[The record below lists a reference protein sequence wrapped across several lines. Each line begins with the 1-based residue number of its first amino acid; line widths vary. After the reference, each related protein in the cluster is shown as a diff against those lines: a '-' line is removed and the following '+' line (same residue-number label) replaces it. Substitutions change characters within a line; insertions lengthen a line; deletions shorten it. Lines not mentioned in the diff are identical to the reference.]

1 MAIWFSYI
9 KILQQINTNFIAH
22 YIALQKNTCMKSLKA
37 CLVINIYTINTLW
50 KVKTTLKKYKS
61 YESIYLKNLLKYLF
75 FYNVG
80 KETSDR
86 K

>member
-1 MAIWFSYI
+1 
-9 KILQQINTNFIAH
+9 
-22 YIALQKNTCMKSLKA
+22 MKSLKA